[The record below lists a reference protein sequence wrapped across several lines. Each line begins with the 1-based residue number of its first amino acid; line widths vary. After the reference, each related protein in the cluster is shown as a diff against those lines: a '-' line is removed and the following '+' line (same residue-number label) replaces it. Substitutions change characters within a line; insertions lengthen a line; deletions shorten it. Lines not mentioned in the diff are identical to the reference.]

1 MPSTSRQHPALAAV
15 AARAASAGSPAV
27 LFNVTHFGA
36 YDTAAPPAPPTDIA
50 PPTEQGLVATETL
63 AFHPAGAGFQV
74 HTWAPQTPHKPVSG
88 VSISRIAVSPQIDE
102 RSLACQLYG
111 GSVVTNPNFLYDP
124 AYSTEILITLG
135 YETWRPDYADSLMI
149 AEIYHGVA
157 DAAAA
162 DDGVPILFLQTPV
175 APFRD
180 PPGRFRE
187 DGSGEAPRVAN
198 GMALRMLIGLDDSN
212 PRKRI
217 ALLHKIADVASSYG
231 LGLQIAD
238 RRFGRVRGEWWSVLA
253 PDNARYAARRAELF
267 GWAPVGVPEAVQLL
281 TLVGPARVGSSAAI
295 AADFVARNIGILAM
309 SAATLQEIAF
319 INLMV
324 PIAPARLTDT
334 PTSGTCLPIVEG
346 LGLVASEC
354 GLTRRQGVRERRSRI
369 GETAATDYQVLS
381 TGPVTPRISQSAEV
395 AEHPLWLSWMIPL
408 EDDAAKRPPDVA
420 QLVLNQLRE
429 AADRLT
435 GGRIDYYRV
444 RVLADGR
451 VRGRAKISVTL
462 TENVPRA
469 RIPALL
475 SELCPWAQREVV
487 ATLVRDHVP
496 LRSIRLR
503 LAWRE
508 RWLGRVSTV
517 M

>member
-1 MPSTSRQHPALAAV
+1 MPSTSRLHPALAAV

-27 LFNVTHFGA
+27 LFNVSHFGVGNGSV
-36 YDTAAPPAPPTDIA
+36 APLPSTDIA
-50 PPTEQGLVATETL
+50 PPTEQDHVATETL
-63 AFHPAGAGFQV
+63 AFHPAAAGFQV
-74 HTWAPQTPHKPVSG
+74 HTWAPETPHKPVGG
-88 VSISRIAVSPQIDE
+88 VSISRIAVGPQVDE
-102 RSLACQLYG
+102 RNLACHLYG
-111 GSVVTNPNFLYDP
+111 GSVVINPNFLYDP
-124 AYSTEILITLG
+124 AHSTEILLTLG
-135 YETWRPDYADSLMI
+135 YETWQPDYADSLMI
-149 AEIYHGVA
+149 ARVYQGV
-157 DAAAA
+157 AAAA
-162 DDGVPILFLQTPV
+162 ANGDGVPILFLQSPV

-198 GMALRMLIGLDDSN
+198 GMAMRVLIGLDEGH
-212 PRKRI
+212 PQKRI
-217 ALLHKIADVASSYG
+217 ALLGKISDLAQGYG

-253 PDNARYAARRAELF
+253 PDADRYAAAKAELF
-267 GWAPVGVPEAVQLL
+267 GWAPPGVPESVQLL
-281 TLVGPARVGSSAAI
+281 TFVGPARVGSSAAI
-295 AADFVARNIGILAM
+295 AADLMARNIGVLAV

-319 INLMV
+319 INVMT
-324 PIAPARLTDT
+324 PIAPARLTDM

-346 LGLVASEC
+346 LGQVASDC
-354 GLTRRQGVRERRSRI
+354 GLTRRQGVRVRSRI

-381 TGPVTPRISQSAEV
+381 TGPVSPRIAAS
-395 AEHPLWLSWMIPL
+395 AEHPLWLSWIIPL
-408 EDDAAKRPPDVA
+408 EHDAAKRPPDVA
-420 QLVLNQLRE
+420 QLVLAQLCE
-429 AADRLT
+429 AADRVA

-451 VRGRAKISVTL
+451 VRGRAKVSVSL
-462 TENVPRA
+462 TEGIVRTH
-469 RIPALL
+469 IPALL
-475 SELCPWAQREVV
+475 SELCAWAQREVV

-496 LRSIRLR
+496 LRTIRLR

>member
-1 MPSTSRQHPALAAV
+1 M
-15 AARAASAGSPAV
+15 
-27 LFNVTHFGA
+27 FNVTHFG
-36 YDTAAPPAPPTDIA
+36 TGNGTVPPAPLIDFV
-50 PPTEQGLVATETL
+50 PPTESEHVATETL
-63 AFHPAGAGFQV
+63 AFHPAAAGFQV
-74 HTWAPQTPHKPVSG
+74 HTWAPDTPHKPVAG
-88 VSISRIAVSPQIDE
+88 VSINRISVSPRIEGSDL
-102 RSLACQLYG
+102 SSHLYC

-124 AYSTEILITLG
+124 AHSTEILITLG
-135 YETWRPDYADSLMI
+135 YDQWQPDYADSLMI
-149 AEIYHGVA
+149 TQLYHGMA
-157 DAAAA
+157 GAAAA
-162 DDGVPILFLQTPV
+162 DGGVPVLFLQSPV

-198 GMALRMLIGLDDSN
+198 GMAMRVLIGLDEGL
-212 PRKRI
+212 PQKRI
-217 ALLHKIADVASSYG
+217 ALLGKISDLAHRYG

-253 PDNARYAARRAELF
+253 PDADRYAAAKAELF
-267 GWAPVGVPEAVQLL
+267 GWAPPGVPESVQLL
-281 TLVGPARVGSSAAI
+281 TFVGPARVGSSAAI
-295 AADFVARNIGILAM
+295 AADLMARNIGVLAV
-309 SAATLQEIAF
+309 SAAILQEITF
-319 INLMV
+319 INVMT

-346 LGLVASEC
+346 LGQVASDC
-354 GLTRRQGVRERRSRI
+354 GLTRRQGVRVRSRI

-381 TGPVTPRISQSAEV
+381 TGPVSPRIAAS
-395 AEHPLWLSWMIPL
+395 AEHPLWLSWIIPL
-408 EDDAAKRPPDVA
+408 EHDAAKRPPDVA
-420 QLVLNQLRE
+420 QLVLAQLCE
-429 AADRLT
+429 ATDRVA

-451 VRGRAKISVTL
+451 VRGRAKVSVSL
-462 TENVPRA
+462 AEGIA
-469 RIPALL
+469 RTHVPALL
-475 SELCPWAQREVV
+475 SELCAWAQREVV

-496 LRSIRLR
+496 LRTIRLR